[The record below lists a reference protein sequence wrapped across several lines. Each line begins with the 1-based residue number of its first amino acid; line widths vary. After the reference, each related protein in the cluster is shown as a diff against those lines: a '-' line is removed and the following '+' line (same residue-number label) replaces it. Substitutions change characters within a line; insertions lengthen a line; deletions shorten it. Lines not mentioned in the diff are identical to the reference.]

1 MSHKKKIVESGKRS
15 RAANL
20 EKQLKAY
27 ALAAAATGAGLLS
40 FSEAANA
47 AVVYT
52 PTQITLTNGQVNI
65 DLDGDGVTDFTLV
78 DHLKDLALYSNRMLG
93 VVGPAG
99 ANVVKGQGGAAA
111 MLMNSIISSG
121 RTFQAVDKARGRM
134 ASVGYRCATSN
145 SCLSFAIGPFKMVKN
160 KYLGFKFTTGG
171 QTHYGWARLNVD
183 YTLGQGG
190 NSMINVYL
198 SGYAYESTAGMSIR
212 AGQTTG
218 VDSAQVRGSLGELAR
233 GTAK

>member
-1 MSHKKKIVESGKRS
+1 VSHKKKIVESGKRS

-40 FSEAANA
+40 FSESANA

-171 QTHYGWARLNVD
+171 QTHYG
-183 YTLGQGG
+183 
-190 NSMINVYL
+190 
-198 SGYAYESTAGMSIR
+198 
-212 AGQTTG
+212 
-218 VDSAQVRGSLGELAR
+218 
-233 GTAK
+233 